1 MSNDADRR
9 EDDRRDEALRSGRWR
24 GRRAA
29 YVRFLGLAAVMWTT
43 DIQRF
48 PC

>member
-1 MSNDADRR
+1 MPTVAKIIASTRR
-9 EDDRRDEALRSGRWR
+9 RNEDDGALGSPRLSL
-24 GRRAA
+24 
-29 YVRFLGLAAVMWTT
+29 FSGLAAVMWTT